1 MNRNKIIPCAL
12 AAAVTLAGCTGFSD
26 TQQRT
31 ATGAAIGGAALGIAT
46 GDWGWAAAGA
56 AAGAAGGFL
65 VDQSKKNEEKAFQR
79 GLQQG
84 QSTRSN

>member
-1 MNRNKIIPCAL
+1 MNRTKILPCAL
-12 AAAVTLAGCTGFSD
+12 VVALTLSGCTGFSD

-31 ATGAAIGGAALGIAT
+31 ATGAAIGGVAAGVLT

-65 VDQSKKNEEKAFQR
+65 VDQSKKNEEQAFQR
-79 GLQQG
+79 GVQQG

>member
-1 MNRNKIIPCAL
+1 MNHKVMMSCAL

-31 ATGAAIGGAALGIAT
+31 ATGAAIGGAALGVVT

-65 VDQSKKNEEKAFQR
+65 VDQSKKNEEQAFQR
-79 GLQQG
+79 GVQQG
-84 QSTRSN
+84 QSSKSN

>member
-1 MNRNKIIPCAL
+1 MNRNKIFPCAL

-65 VDQSKKNEEKAFQR
+65 VDQSKKNEQNAYQR
-79 GLQQG
+79 GVQDG
-84 QSTRSN
+84 QSSKSN

>member
-1 MNRNKIIPCAL
+1 MNRNMLISCAV
-12 AAAVTLAGCTGFSD
+12 AAALTLSGCTGFSD

-65 VDQSKKNEEKAFQR
+65 VDKSKQNEEQAFQR
-79 GLQQG
+79 GVQQG
-84 QSTRSN
+84 QSSKSN

>member
-1 MNRNKIIPCAL
+1 MNRTKILPCAL
-12 AAAVTLAGCTGFSD
+12 AAAIALTGCTGFSD

-31 ATGAAIGGAALGIAT
+31 ATGAAIGGAVLGAAT

-65 VDQSKKNEEKAFQR
+65 VDQSKKNEEQAFQR
-79 GLQQG
+79 GVQQG
-84 QSTRSN
+84 QSSKSN